1 MCTQE
6 KKLSCNRL
14 QNNPPQMQIIF
25 VFFQT
30 IQNFP
35 EMKEIVFFQK
45 KWNWTIQ
52 FKHLTEKLKTQEI
65 GINILPIFFSDYKS
79 KLDESTE
86 NTNFYKQR
94 CKRRPENW
102 KQKKKTLL
110 INYYICNFLC
120 PL

>member
-1 MCTQE
+1 
-6 KKLSCNRL
+6 
-14 QNNPPQMQIIF
+14 MQIIF

-65 GINILPIFFSDYKS
+65 GINILPIFFSNYKS

-86 NTNFYKQR
+86 KYQLLQTTMQKETG
-94 CKRRPENW
+94 KLEAKEENI
-102 KQKKKTLL
+102 TH
-110 INYYICNFLC
+110 
-120 PL
+120 